1 MTNYQDRINKL
12 QRFKSNVSSGGTEDN
27 IAGFSTEVN
36 DWKGGSSK
44 SGYDHLIQST
54 KKETAT
60 ITKKKQQF
68 LEDVSK
74 RITYVE
80 GLFQSEYN
88 ANVGRYHVKL
98 DKDPKKNRTKL
109 LQRLERS
116 GIDSSV
122 KAKIR
127 QTIR

>member
-54 KKETAT
+54 KK
-60 ITKKKQQF
+60 
-68 LEDVSK
+68 K
-74 RITYVE
+74 R
-80 GLFQSEYN
+80 
-88 ANVGRYHVKL
+88 
-98 DKDPKKNRTKL
+98 
-109 LQRLERS
+109 QRLLRKNNSFRRCIEAYCLCRRFIS
-116 GIDSSV
+116 I
-122 KAKIR
+122 
-127 QTIR
+127 